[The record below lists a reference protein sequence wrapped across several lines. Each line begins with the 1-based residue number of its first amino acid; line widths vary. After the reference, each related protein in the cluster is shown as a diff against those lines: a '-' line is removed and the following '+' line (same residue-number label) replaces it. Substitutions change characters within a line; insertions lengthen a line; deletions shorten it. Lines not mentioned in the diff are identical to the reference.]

1 MRSISAE
8 VITTGKL
15 GASSGTDGARS
26 STIITARGRV
36 GARSWMI
43 CIVSW
48 MKSMVSRRRGTASR
62 RRGTASRRMGMAGST
77 MVVRSERYVVRNGM
91 AMRAAVG

>member
-8 VITTGKL
+8 VITTGRL
-15 GASSGTDGARS
+15 GARS
-26 STIITARGRV
+26 RADGVDGGTV
-36 GARSWMI
+36 GALSWMI

-62 RRGTASRRMGMAGST
+62 RMGTAGGT
-77 MVVRSERYVVRNGM
+77 MVAIAERYVMRSGV